1 MDSLQVC
8 WVKRHQNPC
17 GVLPGPKDRDW
28 DPVRLVTQM
37 WRGLGLDGVH
47 PPGRRFAFEVTIS
60 WNLRR
65 MCVWNL
71 FQPWE
76 ANLTPN
82 FRNTVD
88 GRNAAPVDMVNIPLF
103 TRFYTSQVVSRISS
117 INSMRKVYIFPSIV
131 VTAHHRSKFLDFFQ
145 GWGVCSCRCCV
156 IFGCDPDKKVGV
168 VFSQS

>member
-1 MDSLQVC
+1 MKCSQGQGAMKISGFSFQGLEFSSLALPKYMDSLQVC

-60 WNLRR
+60 WNLRK
-65 MCVWNL
+65 MCVFGTCSNHGKQTW
-71 FQPWE
+71 
-76 ANLTPN
+76 TPN

-103 TRFYTSQVVSRISS
+103 TRFYTSQVVQ
-117 INSMRKVYIFPSIV
+117 
-131 VTAHHRSKFLDFFQ
+131 DFFHQ
-145 GWGVCSCRCCV
+145 QYV
-156 IFGCDPDKKVGV
+156 
-168 VFSQS
+168 